1 MQSNFRRATPMNP
14 QLPDSLPAES
24 PEVPPAVLQPRG
36 PECRI
41 CLGPHDDEIHEA
53 TLSVRRWFR
62 EEVTKGFG
70 VPGLI

>member
-1 MQSNFRRATPMNP
+1 MTP
-14 QLPDSLPAES
+14 QLPVGLTES
-24 PEVPPAVLQPRG
+24 PELPPVVLHSRG

-41 CLGPHDDEIHEA
+41 CLGPHDEEIHAA

>member
-1 MQSNFRRATPMNP
+1 MNP
-14 QLPDSLPAES
+14 QMPVDATVEPPTMV
-24 PEVPPAVLQPRG
+24 PEVLRPHTA
-36 PECRI
+36 ECRI

-62 EEVTKGFG
+62 DEVTKGFG

>member
-1 MQSNFRRATPMNP
+1 MTS
-14 QLPDSLPAES
+14 QLPAGLIAET
-24 PEVPPAVLQPRG
+24 PELPPAVLLPRG

-41 CLGPHDDEIHEA
+41 CLGPHDEEIHEA

-62 EEVTKGFG
+62 EEVTKGFD